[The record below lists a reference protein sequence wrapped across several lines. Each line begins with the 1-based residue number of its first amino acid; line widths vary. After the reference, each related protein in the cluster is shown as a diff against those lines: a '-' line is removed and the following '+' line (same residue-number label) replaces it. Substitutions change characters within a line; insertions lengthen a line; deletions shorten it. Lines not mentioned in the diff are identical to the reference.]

1 MANVSSHYSLNGNDD
16 KLVTTHYRHQ
26 NISNSV
32 TSLSLNT
39 VYQSYDYHVTCQLY
53 PRMNFPIIGM
63 FFHKIDS
70 SLYVYWN
77 ASILMRRWTT
87 RLIRFPV
94 PEQFFFNSE
103 IFNNFQQKIIF
114 RFWTKFSDF
123 IFRNF
128 IHKELNF
135 DTDLNIAQYA
145 KIENLSSGSEILE
158 IEDMTGM
165 MMRQV

>member
-1 MANVSSHYSLNGNDD
+1 MKCVYFDETLNYASDPISSPG
-16 KLVTTHYRHQ
+16 
-26 NISNSV
+26 
-32 TSLSLNT
+32 T
-39 VYQSYDYHVTCQLY
+39 V
-53 PRMNFPIIGM
+53 
-63 FFHKIDS
+63 
-70 SLYVYWN
+70 
-77 ASILMRRWTT
+77 
-87 RLIRFPV
+87 
-94 PEQFFFNSE
+94 FFNSE

-128 IHKELNF
+128 IQKELNF

-165 MMRQV
+165 MMLQV